1 MMMSMRVLLG
11 VALGV
16 LLFMGVGSATFVLN
30 ANPIY
35 VKVPAGGSNYT
46 TISIEDTANN
56 SYMAVYYNI
65 NNPNVTGSL
74 AGPYL
79 DSNFTVSTPA
89 TKSTAFSTTGQI
101 NWTGTAG
108 TVYYFKLTFTSTQAG
123 QTFQTAVTGASVN
136 VTPVSITINLA
147 GTVVSGSV
155 VPELITAILVGAGL
169 VSVVLWRRWI

>member
-1 MMMSMRVLLG
+1 MSMRVLLG

-16 LLFMGVGSATFVLN
+16 LLFIGVGSATLVLN
-30 ANPIY
+30 ATPKY
-35 VKVPAGGSNYT
+35 VYVPAGGSNYT
-46 TISIEDTANN
+46 TISIVDTVYS

-79 DSNFTVSTPA
+79 DSAFTQSIPGV
-89 TKSTAFSTTGQI
+89 TKTTLFGTTGQI

-108 TVYYFKLTFTSTQAG
+108 TTYYFKLTFTSTQAG
-123 QTFQTAVTGASVN
+123 QSFQTAVSGASVTI
-136 VTPVSITINLA
+136 TPSVTINLA

-169 VSVVLWRRWI
+169 VSVILWRRWI